1 MSAAGGIKARPFRT
15 AALLAPLLVAAFL
28 HLPST
33 VLAATGDTI
42 RPAAAAEPAIQT
54 LNAADRTRYQ
64 TIFDLQQQRRFADA
78 DREIARLQDKLLLGH
93 VLLQRY
99 LPPAGAPAPKVS
111 YQELAEWMAKYR
123 DHPGA
128 ADVYKLAMTLKGKKD
143 KAPPGPSVADPG
155 EFSGEPLSPNLI
167 RASAVRKKR
176 SPAEQRTVS
185 QAEAALARHLR
196 DGRID
201 LAEKVLERADVREAL
216 STSEFDNW
224 RRRAAHYAFMAG
236 KDERALALASAAAR
250 RSRDQV
256 PDADWFAGLAA
267 WRLGRYDN
275 AAHHFEQLAFS
286 DTASTWD
293 TAAGAFWAARVMLK
307 LRQPQEFRRMLE
319 RAAEYPRTF
328 YGQLAVHQLG
338 IETPLVWQSPP
349 LKPEDAQKLAAIP
362 AVRRAVALSELG
374 QITAAER
381 EMRQLRAPSNNGL
394 AGALLALAHR
404 LETPAALYQ
413 LGLMWR
419 NATGEH
425 VDVAL
430 YPLPPWEPENGFQ
443 VDRALVFAFMR
454 QESAFNARALSPAGA
469 SGLMQ
474 LMPATASF
482 VAGQS
487 NLRQKQN
494 RHRLFAP
501 EYNIELGQRYLQH
514 LLESAPVNG
523 NLLYLAAAY
532 NAGPGNLQRWL
543 KELRFDDDPLLFTE
557 MIPIAETREFVERV
571 VTNLWIYRDRLGLP
585 RPSLDNL
592 TVGNWPTY
600 DGGDRGWPGEQVATG
615 GNGN

>member
-1 MSAAGGIKARPFRT
+1 MSAAGGIRVRPSWAAARFAPLLL
-15 AALLAPLLVAAFL
+15 AALLHSPA
-28 HLPST
+28 T
-33 VLAATGDTI
+33 AATRDHS
-42 RPAAAAEPAIQT
+42 PAALASPQPEILA
-54 LNAADRTRYQ
+54 LSAADRARYQ
-64 TIFDLQQQRRFADA
+64 AIFEFQEQRRFADA
-78 DREIARLQDKLLLGH
+78 DREIARLTDRLLVGH

-99 LPPAGAPAPKVS
+99 VLPAGAPSAPKPG
-111 YQELAEWMAKYR
+111 YRELADWMAKYR

-128 ADVYKLAMTLKGKKD
+128 DSVYRLAMAAKPRTER
-143 KAPPGPSVADPG
+143 PPPQPAQSDPG
-155 EFSGEPLSPNLI
+155 EFSGDPLSPNVV
-167 RASAVRKKR
+167 RASPLRKKR
-176 SPAEQRTVS
+176 NAAEKRTVA
-185 QAEAALARHLR
+185 QAEAALDRSLR
-196 DGRID
+196 NMRID

-216 STSEFDNW
+216 SASEFDAW
-224 RRRAAHYAFMAG
+224 RRRTAHVAFLSG
-236 KDERALALASAAAR
+236 KDERALALAAASAR
-250 RSRDQV
+250 RSRAQV
-256 PDADWFAGLAA
+256 PDADWVAGLAA

-286 DTASTWD
+286 RTAGSWD
-293 TAAGAFWAARVMLK
+293 VSAGAYWAARVMVK

-319 RAAEYPRTF
+319 RAAEHPRTF

-338 IETPLVWQSPP
+338 RETPLVWQPPP
-349 LKPEDAQKLAAIP
+349 LTPDDAKKLAAIP

-374 QITAAER
+374 QVPAAER

-404 LETPAALYQ
+404 LETPAALYR
-413 LGLMWR
+413 LGVMWR
-419 NATGEH
+419 DSTGEH

-487 NLRQKQN
+487 ALRKKAN

-501 EYNIELGQRYLQH
+501 EFNIELGQRYLQL

-543 KELRFDDDPLLFTE
+543 KELRFDNDPLLFAE
-557 MIPIAETREFVERV
+557 MIPIAETRDFVERV
-571 VTNLWIYRDRLGLP
+571 ITNLWIYRDRLGLP

-592 TVGNWPTY
+592 TVGNWPIY
-600 DGGDRGWPGEQVATG
+600 DGGDKGWPGEQVATSG
-615 GNGN
+615 HGH